1 MNKSDILITLYNLR
15 NQKEESYKQINK
27 EILGKENYITDLQKG
42 RLEGIVLAIDEI
54 IHNF

>member
-1 MNKSDILITLYNLR
+1 MNKSDILIALYNLR

-42 RLEGIVLAIDEI
+42 RLEGIVLAIDKI